1 MGSKN
6 KEKDS
11 SFKKSKLT
19 IRERAENAAYNCI
32 EDEDTC
38 KICEFKFDNSIK
50 KDKKLTTCLSCHE
63 KVHKPCLQKSGC
75 ICNFK

>member
-19 IRERAENAAYNCI
+19 IQERAENAAYDCI
-32 EDEDTC
+32 EDKDTW
-38 KICEFKFDNSIK
+38 KIFEFKFDDSK
-50 KDKKLTTCLSCHE
+50 KR
-63 KVHKPCLQKSGC
+63 
-75 ICNFK
+75 